1 MRRLLFMVPILILI
15 SIVIFFLVYMAPG
28 GPMAVYATNPYVSAE
43 ELKRIGESLGL
54 NRPLPIQYTK
64 WFLSMVK
71 GDWGYSYIS
80 GRRVTASIWERVPA
94 TLQLTGTAFFFT
106 VIFGLPLGIIAALRR
121 NTFVDYLLTSGA
133 VVGQSIPVFWLAIM
147 VILIFSVFLKWI
159 PPGGISTTGMPTNI
173 LDRIHHLVAPSLVL
187 STVYI
192 AIWSRYMR
200 SSLLEVLRQ
209 DYVRAARAQGLSEFR
224 VICQHALRNAI
235 LPIINLAGLHAPFFL
250 AGALV
255 TETVFSWPGIGRLF
269 FDSLNNRDY
278 PILLG
283 ILFIIAIIVLMG
295 SLIADVLCAFAD
307 PRISYD

>member
-1 MRRLLFMVPILILI
+1 
-15 SIVIFFLVYMAPG
+15 
-28 GPMAVYATNPYVSAE
+28 
-43 ELKRIGESLGL
+43 
-54 NRPLPIQYTK
+54 
-64 WFLSMVK
+64 
-71 GDWGYSYIS
+71 
-80 GRRVTASIWERVPA
+80 
-94 TLQLTGTAFFFT
+94 
-106 VIFGLPLGIIAALRR
+106 
-121 NTFVDYLLTSGA
+121 
-133 VVGQSIPVFWLAIM
+133 M